1 MGTDWGS
8 NSKIPDQKELERELN
23 EYLGKKYGDRIRLVV
38 PMLFPKAEAGEAG
51 GKRKKEPKGS
61 EKPRF
66 DMKPE
71 ELEAHLNEYVI
82 KQDEAKAV
90 LATKICTHFNRINFL
105 KKLKKL
111 SRFEDLGNIKNNII
125 MIGPTGVG
133 KTYLIK
139 LIAKKIRVPFVKGDA
154 TKFSETGYVGGD
166 VEDLVRD
173 LVYEAKGDIE
183 WAQYGIIYL
192 DEIDKIASSINLIGP
207 DVSRTGVQRALLKP
221 MEETEVDLKVPH
233 DPISQLEAIE
243 QYRKTGKK
251 EKKVVNTKNILFI
264 VSGAFTGLDEI
275 IKKRMRKEG
284 IGFGAEIHSKDERA
298 EYLRHVK
305 AEDLIEYGF
314 ESEFIGRL
322 PVIVVFEKLGA
333 EDLYHILKNHNN
345 PIIVGK
351 KRDFK
356 SYGIDIQ
363 FEDEAL
369 YKLADRGYEEKTGA
383 RGLVSAVE
391 KVLVKFEKK
400 LPSTDIRQ
408 LVVTPSLVE
417 DPGGELER
425 LLTMAPDETIM
436 ARFEVLAKE
445 EKEIVKGII
454 SRREGELL
462 GKYGKVVRDG
472 RVDLIADRVVEGG
485 FDIDA
490 VYEEILSIDRQIR
503 DYEESFFKKH
513 GIEIEFDE
521 GAVVRLTGLALEEG
535 KSASLI
541 FQGMTENFEHGFK
554 LIRDHT
560 KESRF
565 VLTAEAIDDP
575 EGYLDKLIKE
585 SYSGRTPLLTG
596 RTAKDGG

>member
-8 NSKIPDQKELERELN
+8 DSKIPDQKELEKELN

-38 PMLFPKAEAGEAG
+38 PMLFPKAATGEAG
-51 GKRKKEPKGS
+51 GKKKKEPKGS
-61 EKPRF
+61 ERPHF

-105 KKLKKL
+105 EKFNKS
-111 SRFEDLGNIKNNII
+111 SRFEEVGNIKNNII

-139 LIAKKIRVPFVKGDA
+139 LIAKKIGVPFVKGDA

-173 LVYEAKGDIE
+173 LVYEAKGDAK
-183 WAQYGIIYL
+183 WAEYGIIYL

-251 EKKVVNTKNILFI
+251 EKKVVSTKNILFI
-264 VSGAFTGLDEI
+264 VSGAFTGLNEI

-284 IGFGAEIHSKDERA
+284 IGFGAEIHSRDETA
-298 EYLRHVK
+298 EYIRHVK

-322 PVIVVFEKLGA
+322 PVIVAFEKLGV
-333 EDLYHILKNHNN
+333 EDLYHILKNPNN
-345 PIIVGK
+345 PIIIGK

-369 YKLADRGYEEKTGA
+369 YKLAERAYEEKTGA
-383 RGLVSAVE
+383 RGLVRAVE

-400 LPSTDIRQ
+400 LPSTDIRK
-408 LVVTPSLVE
+408 LVVTPLMVE
-417 DPGGELER
+417 NPEGELER
-425 LLTMAPDETIM
+425 LLAMSPDETIM
-436 ARFEVLAKE
+436 ARFEVLAKG
-445 EKEIVKGII
+445 EKEIIKGMIN
-454 SRREGELL
+454 RREGELL
-462 GKYGKVVRDG
+462 AKYGMVLRDG
-472 RVDLIADRVVEGG
+472 RVDLIADRVVDRG

-490 VYEEILSIDRQIR
+490 VYEEILSVDRQIR

-521 GAVVRLTGLALEEG
+521 GAIVRLTELALEEG
-535 KSASLI
+535 NSASLI

-554 LIRDHT
+554 LIGDHSKQT
-560 KESRF
+560 KF
-565 VLTAEAIDDP
+565 VLTAETVDDP
-575 EGYLDKLIKE
+575 EGYLNRLIKE
-585 SYSGRTPLLTG
+585 SYTESTPLLTG
-596 RTAKDGG
+596 RTAKDGE

>member
-1 MGTDWGS
+1 MGTTWDS
-8 NSKIPDQKELERELN
+8 DSKIPDQKELEKELN

-38 PMLFPKAEAGEAG
+38 PMLFPKAGTGDAK
-51 GKRKKEPKGS
+51 GKRKKESHGL
-61 EKPRF
+61 EKARF

-105 KKLKKL
+105 EKFKQS
-111 SRFEDLGNIKNNII
+111 SRFEGVGNIKNNII

-139 LIAKKIRVPFVKGDA
+139 LIAKKIGVPFVKGDA

-173 LVYEAKGDIE
+173 LVYEAKGNIE
-183 WAQYGIIYL
+183 WAQYGIIYI
-192 DEIDKIASSINLIGP
+192 DEIDKIASSVNLIGP

-264 VSGAFTGLDEI
+264 ISGAFNDLDEI

-284 IGFGAEIHSKDERA
+284 IGFGAQIRSKDERA
-298 EYLRHVK
+298 AYLKHVK

-314 ESEFIGRL
+314 ESEFVGRV
-322 PVIVVFEKLGA
+322 PVNVVFEKLEV
-333 EDLYHILKNHNN
+333 EDLYHILKNPNN
-345 PIIVGK
+345 PIIIGK

-369 YKLADRGYEEKTGA
+369 YKLAQRAYEEKTGA

-391 KVLVKFEKK
+391 KVLLKFEKK
-400 LPSTDIRQ
+400 LPSTDIRR
-408 LVVTPSLVE
+408 LVVTPSMVE
-417 DPGGELER
+417 DPEGELEKFLSTPR
-425 LLTMAPDETIM
+425 DGELL
-436 ARFEVLAKE
+436 ARYEVLASQEKDTI
-445 EKEIVKGII
+445 KEIMH
-454 SRREGELL
+454 RREGEFLK
-462 GKYGKVVRDG
+462 KYGAVVHDR
-472 RVDLIADRVVEGG
+472 RLDLVAARVVDEGL
-485 FDIDA
+485 DIDT
-490 VYEEILSIDRQIR
+490 VYEEILSLERQIR
-503 DYEESFFKKH
+503 DYEETFYGKH

-521 GAVVRLTGLALEEG
+521 RAIARLTELAVEQGQTAEGICAGL
-535 KSASLI
+535 
-541 FQGMTENFEHGFK
+541 TENFEHGFK
-554 LIRDHT
+554 LIRDRIGQ
-560 KESRF
+560 SRF
-565 VLTAEAIDDP
+565 VLTAEAVDDP
-575 EGYLDKLIKE
+575 QGYLNKVIKE
-585 SYSGRTPLLTG
+585 TYSESTPLLTG
-596 RTAKDGG
+596 RTAKDGR